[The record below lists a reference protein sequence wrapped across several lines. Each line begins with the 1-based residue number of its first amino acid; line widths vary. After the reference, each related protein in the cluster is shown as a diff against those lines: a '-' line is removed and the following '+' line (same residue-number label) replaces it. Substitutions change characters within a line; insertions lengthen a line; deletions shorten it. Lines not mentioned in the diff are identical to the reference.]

1 MVVTGT
7 VLPGSAAAPR
17 FFIAWQRDRDET
29 VIVGRPVSGKF
40 QFAGEMS

>member
-7 VLPGSAAAPR
+7 VLPGSAATPR
-17 FFIAWQRDRDET
+17 FFIARRRDCDEA

-40 QFAGEMS
+40 QFTGEMS